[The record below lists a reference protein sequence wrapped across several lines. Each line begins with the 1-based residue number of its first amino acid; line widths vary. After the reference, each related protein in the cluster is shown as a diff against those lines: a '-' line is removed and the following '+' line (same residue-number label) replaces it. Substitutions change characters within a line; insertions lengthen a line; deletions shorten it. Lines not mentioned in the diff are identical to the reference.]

1 MSIGRICTRTVAI
14 ASADEAVAA
23 AARRMAEED
32 VGTIVVLGDHGRP
45 AGILTDRD
53 LVLRVVA
60 RGLDPAATAID
71 AAMTRP
77 VVAAHESTPIEDGLR
92 RMARAGVRRLV
103 VIGDDG
109 RLVGVLALDDVLALL
124 VEEAGAIG
132 RVLEGRGRQPAAGP
146 ER

>member
-32 VGTIVVLGDHGRP
+32 VGTVVVLGADGCP

-53 LVLRVVA
+53 VVLRVVA

-71 AAMTRP
+71 AVMTRP
-77 VVAAHESTPIEDGLR
+77 VVAAHESTPIEDGLG

-109 RLVGVLALDDVLALL
+109 RLIGVLALDDVLALL

-132 RVLEGRGRQPAAGP
+132 RVLRGPGR
-146 ER
+146 